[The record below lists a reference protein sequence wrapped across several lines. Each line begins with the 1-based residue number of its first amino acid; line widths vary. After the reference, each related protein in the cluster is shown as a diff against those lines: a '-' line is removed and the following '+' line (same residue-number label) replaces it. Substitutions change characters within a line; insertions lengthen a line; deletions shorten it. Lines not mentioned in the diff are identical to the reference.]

1 MRTDRILVRTALI
14 MGVLTVPA
22 LIYAAQILWIY
33 RFEGIRVPL
42 RLAVT
47 LQLCHW
53 YLWAGAG
60 PLVWALTLR
69 WPLVGPGRA
78 ANIARHAGAAV
89 AVSVLVIGVYVLIYQ
104 GLLRVTSISTLFG
117 GRVRG
122 VAESFQFFFTTFFF
136 LELLVYAGVAA
147 VAQAAA
153 STRTLRARETEALR
167 LSSELSTARLETL
180 RSQLQPHF
188 LFNTL
193 HTIGSLVLQQK
204 NDRAVRMLAELG
216 DLLRETLDRRHADLI
231 PLRDEIAHL
240 RRYVRIEEERFG
252 DRLDVTWSVAP
263 DAEDALV
270 PSFILQP
277 IVENAFRHGISNR
290 TDAARLD
297 VRARVDASTLVVE
310 VYNDGPPL
318 PGGWS
323 AETAA
328 GFGLRNVRE
337 RLAARP
343 GTSFDIANTGDGV
356 RATLVLPRAAA
367 RAAADRAEG
376 TAADYTDYTDY
387 TERKGGG
394 HADHAAGK
402 PRIP

>member
-1 MRTDRILVRTALI
+1 MRADRILVRTALI

-22 LIYAAQILWIY
+22 LIYAAQMVWVY
-33 RFEGIRVPL
+33 RFEGVRLPI

-60 PLVWALTLR
+60 PLAWALTLR
-69 WPLVGPGRA
+69 WPVVGRGRG
-78 ANIARHAGAAV
+78 ANIARHAAAAV
-89 AVSVLVIGVYVLIYQ
+89 VVSVLVIGAYVLIYQ

-122 VAESFQFFFTTFFF
+122 LGESFRFFFTSFFF
-136 LELLVYAGVAA
+136 LELLVYAGVVA

-153 STRTLRARETEALR
+153 STARLRARETEALR
-167 LSSELSTARLETL
+167 LSSELATARLETL

-231 PLRDEIAHL
+231 PLRDEVAHL
-240 RRYVRIEEERFG
+240 RRYVRIEEARFG
-252 DRLDVTWSVAP
+252 DRLVVTWAIAP
-263 DAEDALV
+263 EAEDALV

-277 IVENAFRHGISNR
+277 IVENAFRHGISKR

-297 VRARVDASTLVVE
+297 VRARVDASALVID

-318 PGGWS
+318 PRDWS
-323 AETAA
+323 VEAA
-328 GFGLRNVRE
+328 DGFGLRNVRE

-343 GTSFDIANTGDGV
+343 GASFAIANADGEGV
-356 RATLVLPRAAA
+356 RATLVLPRA
-367 RAAADRAEG
+367 
-376 TAADYTDYTDY
+376 TDSTDF
-387 TERKGGG
+387 TDVTDGN
-394 HADHAAGK
+394 AAGRTNRTTEK
-402 PRIP
+402 RRGT